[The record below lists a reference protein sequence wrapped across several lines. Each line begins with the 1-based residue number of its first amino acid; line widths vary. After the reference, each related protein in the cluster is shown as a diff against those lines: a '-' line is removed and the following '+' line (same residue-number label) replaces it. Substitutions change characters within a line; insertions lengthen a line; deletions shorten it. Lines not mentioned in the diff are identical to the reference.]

1 MYDQFEFERPS
12 VFDIIRF
19 EMALTL
25 RQLCKE
31 TSRLPC
37 KALFFFWDE
46 KMTEIAPTRL
56 IIEKSIDLKEGMTV
70 TVNWQGRKVPPEI
83 LALSGK

>member
-1 MYDQFEFERPS
+1 M
-12 VFDIIRF
+12 FDIVRS

-31 TSRLPC
+31 TGRLSC

-70 TVNWQGRKVPPEI
+70 TQGSYTTGPSKFQDFSRTFQDHI
-83 LALSGK
+83 Y

>member
-19 EMALTL
+19 EMAL
-25 RQLCKE
+25 

-46 KMTEIAPTRL
+46 KMTEIAPTRF

>member
-1 MYDQFEFERPS
+1 MYDQFEFERLS
-12 VFDIIRF
+12 LFDIVRS

-31 TSRLPC
+31 TIRLPC

-46 KMTEIAPTRL
+46 KMTEIAPRRL

-70 TVNWQGRKVPPEI
+70 TVNWQGRKVPAEI